1 MKLAIR
7 GNEEN
12 GGMVITILEG
22 LGGKNK
28 LDLKG
33 NAWAYFYYIND
44 NGVIS
49 FIPQDKMII
58 TEFETHTCKSFLE
71 SYREFVPSRHYT
83 KEVQDFMKITQDMVT
98 FRMHFTTF
106 LLKYNENITNSEN
119 ILEMNSIFK
128 KVIDLDKLIQ
138 KVAHNQYGIE

>member
-7 GNEEN
+7 GNENN

-33 NAWAYFYYIND
+33 NAWTYFYYIND

-49 FIPQDKMII
+49 FIPQDEMII

-71 SYREFVPSRHYT
+71 SYREFVPQRHYT

-119 ILEMNSIFK
+119 SDEMRSIFK

-138 KVAHNQYGIE
+138 KVAYNQFGIE